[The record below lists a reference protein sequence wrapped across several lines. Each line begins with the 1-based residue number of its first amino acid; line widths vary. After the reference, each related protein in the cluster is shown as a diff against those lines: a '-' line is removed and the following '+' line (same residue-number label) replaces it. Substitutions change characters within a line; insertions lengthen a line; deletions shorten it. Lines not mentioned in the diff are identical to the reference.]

1 MKVRQT
7 VLSRVVRQ
15 VAVAGTGAPRIDV
28 VRKIKDRYDFQKWPE
43 KFEETFP
50 ELIAGPLAAGI
61 TFLEGKFKIDDKV
74 IGINVFQ
81 LKPGVI
87 FADTR
92 SSTDH
97 SEAFL
102 EDYISRANAET
113 PDCITS
119 TGPTYYVSQI
129 EFTMERVPDII
140 APMEQ
145 TGKTIDR
152 LLDDYGLKVP
162 KYGFWG
168 TTINTDPHQLGIL
181 PPAFFALERRVG
193 FPFSSKVF
201 FSQAPLRTK
210 DHIAL
215 LEQLDSPIQ

>member
-7 VLSRVVRQ
+7 VLSRVIRQ
-15 VAVAGTGAPRIDV
+15 VAVVGTGVPRADI
-28 VRKIKDRYDFQKWPE
+28 VRKIKERYDFQKCPD
-43 KFEETFP
+43 KFEEMFP
-50 ELIAGPLAAGI
+50 EHIAGPLAAGI
-61 TFLEGKFKIDDKV
+61 SFFEGKFKVDEKV
-74 IGINVFQ
+74 VAINLFQ
-81 LKPGVI
+81 LKPGMI

-97 SEAFL
+97 GEAFL

-113 PDCITS
+113 PECITS
-119 TGPTYYVSQI
+119 TGPTYYLSQI
-129 EFTMERVPDII
+129 EFTMERVPEVL
-140 APMEQ
+140 APIEQ
-145 TGKTIDR
+145 AGKTIDR

-162 KYGFWG
+162 KFSFWG
-168 TTINTDPHQLGIL
+168 TSINTDPHQLGVM

-193 FPFSSKVF
+193 FPFSAKVF